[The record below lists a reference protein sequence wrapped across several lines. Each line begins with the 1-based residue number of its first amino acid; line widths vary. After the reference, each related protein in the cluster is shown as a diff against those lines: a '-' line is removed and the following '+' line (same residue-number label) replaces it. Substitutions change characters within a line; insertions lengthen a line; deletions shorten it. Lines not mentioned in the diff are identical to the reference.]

1 MDILLKDI
9 RYGLRA
15 LIKRPAFTVVV
26 VITLALGIGA
36 NTAIFT
42 LVNAVLM
49 KSLPI
54 SRPEELVLF
63 SGARG
68 EGTSRGDPIVGEWE
82 LFSFDAYQYMRNH
95 NQSFQDIAAFRSGE
109 SRLSVALPGAATVQ
123 RAQGHLV
130 SGNFFSALGVPA
142 MLGRTFTP
150 EDDKVGAPGTVV
162 ISNRYWQQQL
172 GSDQAIVG
180 KNIQINNSSFTVIG
194 VTPVEFFGVR
204 VRRPADFWIPLSFQP
219 QIEVRASALEDKR
232 VFWLSLMGRLKP
244 GVDIASAQA
253 SSNLALRQFLTED
266 AGSQITQER
275 QRDIE
280 KTYLAL
286 ADGSRGI
293 SGLRFI
299 YSKPLQMLMAIVAMV
314 LLIACA
320 NVGSLFLS
328 RAAARK
334 AEMSLR
340 LALGASRI
348 RIIRQ
353 LLVESLLLAFA
364 GGVGGVLLAMWGV
377 KILVGLVTRET
388 PLDTRPDLW
397 VMGFTAAIS
406 IASGLVFGLVPA
418 IRASRTDLAISMK
431 EKTKI
436 SGRGFRFGLPS
447 ALVITQVCL
456 SMVLLTGAGLFARSL
471 LNLQQEDLG
480 FNRNNVLLV
489 SVDTRLAGYKPAEL
503 APLYQRLL
511 AQVKAV
517 PGVSEASV
525 ASYSPLSGT
534 LSSSSISIVGY
545 KPAPDERMNAEDLLI
560 GPGFAQALGI
570 RMLQG
575 REIDITDTLASKRVV
590 VVNQA
595 FADRFL
601 KNQNPLGRILGD
613 DDPKSR
619 REIVGVIGNIKS
631 GDAREAPRE
640 AVYGPILQSE
650 DQSAYSATLLIRTKN
665 EAELLTPSIR
675 EAISQVDSKMPIY
688 GVTTMREQLQSSFR
702 QDGLIARLM
711 SFFGLLALLLA
722 CVGLYGVMA
731 NSVVR
736 RTSEIGIRM
745 ALGAQRGN
753 ILWMV
758 MRDTLWLL
766 VVGLVIGIPLSLGAA
781 SLVSNQL
788 FGLKATDPV
797 SLIAAAAFLTVV
809 AILAGYLPARRA
821 SRVNPLV
828 ALRDE

>member
-1 MDILLKDI
+1 MEILFKDI
-9 RYGLRA
+9 RYGVRA
-15 LIKRPAFTVVV
+15 LIKRPAFTIVV

-54 SRPEELVLF
+54 SKPEELVLF

-68 EGTSRGDPIVGEWE
+68 EGTSRGDPPVGEWE
-82 LFSFDAYQYMRNH
+82 LFSYDAYQYMRNH
-95 NQSFQDIAAFRSGE
+95 NESFQEIAAFRSGE
-109 SRLSVALPGAATVQ
+109 SRLSVTLPGAATVQ
-123 RAQGHLV
+123 RSQGQLV
-130 SGNFFSALGVPA
+130 SGNYFSLLGVPA

-150 EDDKVGAPGTVV
+150 DDDKVGGQGTVV
-162 ISNRYWQQQL
+162 VSNRYWQQQL
-172 GSDQAIVG
+172 GSDHSIIG
-180 KNIQINNSSFTVIG
+180 KNIQINNNSFTVIG
-194 VTPVEFFGVR
+194 VTPTEFFGVR
-204 VRRPADFWIPLSFQP
+204 VRRPPDFWIPIAFQP
-219 QIEVRASALEDKR
+219 QIEMRSSSLEDKR

-244 GVDIASAQA
+244 GVDMNSAQA
-253 SSNLALRQFLTED
+253 NSNLILRQFLTED
-266 AGSQITQER
+266 AGSQLSDER
-275 QRDIE
+275 KRDIE
-280 KTYLAL
+280 KTHLAL

-328 RAAARK
+328 RAAGRK

-340 LALGASRI
+340 LALGASRV

-353 LLVESLLLAFA
+353 LLVESLLLSLA

-377 KILVGLVTRET
+377 RILVGLVSRES

-406 IASGLVFGLVPA
+406 IASGLVFGLIPA

-431 EKTKI
+431 EKTRI
-436 SGRGFRFGLPS
+436 SGSGFRFGLPS
-447 ALVITQVCL
+447 ALVIIQVCL

-471 LNLQQEDLG
+471 LRLEQEDLG
-480 FNRNNVLLV
+480 FNRQNVLLV
-489 SVDTRLAGYKPAEL
+489 SIDPRLAGYKPAEL
-503 APLYQRLL
+503 VPFYQRLL

-517 PGVSEASV
+517 PGVRESSV
-525 ASYSPLSGT
+525 ATYSPLSGSV
-534 LSSSSISIVGY
+534 SSSSFSIVGY
-545 KPAPDERMNAEDLLI
+545 KPAPDERMTAEYLLI
-560 GPGFAQALGI
+560 GPGFAQSLGVQ
-570 RMLQG
+570 MLQG
-575 REIDITDTLASKRVV
+575 RPIDITDTLASKKVAL
-590 VVNQA
+590 VNQA
-595 FADRFL
+595 FADRYF
-601 KNQNPLGRILGD
+601 KGQNPLGRILGD
-613 DDPKSR
+613 DDPKSHS
-619 REIVGVIGNIKS
+619 EIVGVIGNIKS
-631 GDAREAPRE
+631 SDAREAARPTIY
-640 AVYGPILQSE
+640 APILQAD
-650 DQSAYSATLLIRTKN
+650 DQSGYSATLLIRTQN
-665 EAELLTPSIR
+665 DAELLTPAIR
-675 EAISQVDSKMPIY
+675 DAIAQIDPKMPVY
-688 GVTTMREQLQSSFR
+688 GVTTMNEQLQNTFR

-745 ALGAQRGN
+745 ALGAQRSN

-766 VVGLVIGIPLSLGAA
+766 LVGLIIGIPLALGAA
-781 SLVSNQL
+781 HLVSNQL
-788 FGLKATDPV
+788 FGLKPTDPV
-797 SLIAAAAFLTVV
+797 SLVAAASFLTVV

-821 SRVNPLV
+821 SRVNPLI